1 MRTALI
7 DADIVAF
14 QAAARHETWTD
25 FGRTVGELSEAQADV
40 DEMIDKLMAMT
51 RSTSCILALTCK
63 HKNFRK
69 DILPT
74 YKENRAGTVD
84 RRPDMLQPMK
94 DYMALNYHTDIR
106 LGLEGD
112 DVLGI
117 LQGSLNYATI
127 IISED
132 KDLRTIEGALYAPH
146 RPEVGEIQITKLQAD
161 QFLCWQTI
169 VGDSTDGYKGAIG
182 VGPKSLYAQEV
193 LVADADELWDIVL
206 EAYGSV
212 GDDEDSALVQARC
225 ARILT
230 ADHYNERTG
239 EVILWT
245 PEDML

>member
-40 DEMIDKLMAMT
+40 DDMIDKLCAMSQCQ
-51 RSTSCILALTCK
+51 RSVLALTCK
-63 HKNFRK
+63 EKNFRK

-74 YKENRAGTVD
+74 YKSNRAGTVD
-84 RRPDMLQPMK
+84 RRPVMLQAMK
-94 DYMALNYHTDIR
+94 DYMVLNYQTDIR

-117 LQGSLNYATI
+117 LQGNHIDTI

-132 KDLRTIEGALYAPH
+132 KDMRTVAGALYAPH
-146 RPEVGEIQITKLQAD
+146 RPEVGEIEITKLQAD
-161 QFLCWQTI
+161 QFLCFQTI

-182 VGPKSLYAQEV
+182 VGPKSLYALEV

-212 GDDEDSALVQARC
+212 GDTETEALVQARC

>member
-40 DEMIDKLMAMT
+40 DDMIDKLCAMT
-51 RSTSCILALTCK
+51 GSTRSILALTCK
-63 HKNFRK
+63 EKNFRK

-74 YKENRAGTVD
+74 YKSNRADKAD
-84 RRPDMLQPMK
+84 RRPVMLQAMK
-94 DYMALNYHTDIR
+94 DYMVLNYNTDIR

-117 LQGSLNYATI
+117 LQGGSSDTI

-132 KDLRTIEGALYAPH
+132 KDMRTVAGSLYAPH
-146 RPEVGEIQITKLQAD
+146 RPEVGEIEITKLQAD
-161 QFLCWQTI
+161 QFLCWQAI
-169 VGDSTDGYKGAIG
+169 VGDSTDGYKGAVG
-182 VGPKSLYAQEV
+182 VGPQSLYAQEV

-206 EAYGSV
+206 EAYGSI
-212 GDDEDSALVQARC
+212 GEGETEALVQARC

-230 ADHYNERTG
+230 ADHYNGRTG

>member
-25 FGRTVGELSEAQADV
+25 FGRTVGDLSEAQADV

-51 RSTSCILALTCK
+51 GSTKSILALTCK
-63 HKNFRK
+63 QKNFRK

-74 YKENRAGTVD
+74 YKGNRAGTVD
-84 RRPDMLQPMK
+84 RRPEMLQSMK
-94 DYMALNYHTDIR
+94 DYMALNYHTDVRI
-106 LGLEGD
+106 GLEGD

-117 LQGSLNYATI
+117 LQGNHMDTI

-132 KDLRTIEGALYAPH
+132 KDLRTIAGSLYAPH
-146 RPEVGEIQITKLQAD
+146 RPEVGEIEITKLQAD
-161 QFLCWQTI
+161 QFLCFQAI
-169 VGDSTDGYKGAIG
+169 VGDSTDGYKGAVG

-206 EAYGSV
+206 EAYGSI
-212 GDDEDSALVQARC
+212 GESEDEALVQARC

>member
-25 FGRTVGELSEAQADV
+25 FGRTVGDEMEAREDIDSMLKGLCKLTKS
-40 DEMIDKLMAMT
+40 DEMI
-51 RSTSCILALTCK
+51 LALSCPVS
-63 HKNFRK
+63 NFRM
-69 DILPT
+69 DVLPT
-74 YKENRAGTVD
+74 YKSNRVDKVD
-84 RRPDMLQPMK
+84 RRPVMLKAMK
-94 DYMALNYHTDIR
+94 QYMINTYNTDVR
-106 LGLEGD
+106 VGLEGD
-112 DVLGI
+112 DVMGI
-117 LQGSLNYATI
+117 LQGTMDNTI

-132 KDLRTIEGALYAPH
+132 KDMRTIAGKLFAPH
-146 RPEVGEIQITKLQAD
+146 RQEVGEIDITKLQAD

-182 VGPKSLYAQEV
+182 VGPKSLYALEV

-212 GDDEDSALVQARC
+212 GDGETEALVQARC

-230 ADHYNERTG
+230 ADHFDSYTG
-239 EVILWT
+239 LPILWK